1 MSDGVRPTTDKSRE
15 SLFSTLNN
23 YIYFEGKSVLD
34 CYAGSGLVG
43 MEFLS
48 RGAIHCDFVEKN
60 FKPMSLIQQLAND
73 LNLSKT
79 DYKIHKSD
87 VIAYL
92 KNTDKTYNIIF
103 SDAPYNLRTASKI
116 VQIVSER
123 KLLSNEGF
131 LILETENTEQ
141 VEINPRF
148 TLVKEK
154 VFGISKLTVLEFSNE
169 QGL

>member
-1 MSDGVRPTTDKSRE
+1 
-15 SLFSTLNN
+15 
-23 YIYFEGKSVLD
+23 
-34 CYAGSGLVG
+34 
-43 MEFLS
+43 
-48 RGAIHCDFVEKN
+48 
-60 FKPMSLIQQLAND
+60 MSLIQQLAND

-123 KLLSNEGF
+123 KLLSSEGF